1 MLAGI
6 EADTNKD
13 AKKSK
18 RKASG
23 TPKKSAQ
30 KAKGTPK
37 AKKAQAEKKKK
48 EPKGKKGKA
57 ADKNKGKAPA
67 TSRAQPNLLNMG
79 SLLGNDLYDTANAN
93 IGRTQLATPTATAK
107 NEALA
112 QLIASVPEEDKR
124 GAQTDKTHVL
134 KATKILSKYNVHYDG
149 KGGWL
154 LKGMIL
160 LALTRQG
167 SLLYSGMV
175 SSLRP
180 YQVLGAAFMVRHI

>member
-23 TPKKSAQ
+23 TPKKSTQ

-37 AKKAQAEKKKK
+37 AKKAQSEKKQK
-48 EPKGKKGKA
+48 EPKAKQGKA
-57 ADKNKGKAPA
+57 ANKNKGKAPA
-67 TSRAQPNLLNMG
+67 TSKAQPNLLNMG
-79 SLLGNDLYDTANAN
+79 SLLGSDLYDTANAN
-93 IGRTQLATPTATAK
+93 IGRTPLAAPTATTKA
-107 NEALA
+107 EALK

-124 GAQTDKTHVL
+124 GATTDNTHVS
-134 KATKILSKYNVHYDG
+134 KATKILHKYNVHADG

-154 LKGMIL
+154 LKGKIS
-160 LALTRQG
+160 LALTGEGR
-167 SLLYSGMV
+167 LLCSGMV

-180 YQVLGAAFMVRHI
+180 YQVLGAAFMVSYI